1 MYCLYLQMMVH
12 LLKPC
17 RDSTEMLGSESYVSA
32 SIVLPHIAH
41 LMYVNR
47 VKDKDDDGEPA
58 YVTRFKNS
66 LRADLKERQENL
78 TKDMFLKTATALDPR
93 HKHLRCIPPEQR
105 DEVWKNV

>member
-1 MYCLYLQMMVH
+1 MMIH

-47 VKDKDDDGEPA
+47 VKDKDDDGDPA

-78 TKDMFLKTATALDPR
+78 TKR
-93 HKHLRCIPPEQR
+93 H
-105 DEVWKNV
+105 VS

>member
-47 VKDKDDDGEPA
+47 VKDKYDDDDPEYGSI
-58 YVTRFKNS
+58 FKNS
-66 LRADLKERQENL
+66 LRAHLKKRRRKSHE
-78 TKDMFLKTATALDPR
+78 DHAS
-93 HKHLRCIPPEQR
+93 
-105 DEVWKNV
+105 